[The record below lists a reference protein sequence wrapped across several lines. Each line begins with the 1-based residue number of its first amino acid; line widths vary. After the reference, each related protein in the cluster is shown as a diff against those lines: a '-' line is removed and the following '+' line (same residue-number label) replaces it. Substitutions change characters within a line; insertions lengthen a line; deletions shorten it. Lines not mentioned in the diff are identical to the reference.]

1 VSKIFTKLFANI
13 GTVSYHVYFW
23 LSKIDIISQAK
34 IKMKD
39 PDG

>member
-1 VSKIFTKLFANI
+1 VSKTFTKLFVNLRTVFLKAN
-13 GTVSYHVYFW
+13 SW
-23 LSKIDIISQAK
+23 LQKIDIISQVK